1 MIKLRPPLTLGGRK
15 AVLCTPIVPDRCGQL
30 PGPEIVKFPFEPVQ
44 TTIDDFVEITDEDFD
59 IPF

>member
-1 MIKLRPPLTLGGRK
+1 M
-15 AVLCTPIVPDRCGQL
+15 CTPIVPDRCGQL